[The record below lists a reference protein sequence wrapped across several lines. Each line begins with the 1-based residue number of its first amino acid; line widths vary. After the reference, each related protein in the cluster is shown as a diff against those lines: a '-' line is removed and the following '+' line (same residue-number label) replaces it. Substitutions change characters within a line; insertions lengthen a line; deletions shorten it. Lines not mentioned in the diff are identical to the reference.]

1 MTWSTF
7 PYPDDAF
14 EYSRAT
20 LKKAWARLHA
30 GDAEPFPEQAALVDA
45 WRDFHAGRF
54 EAAAQHGLKHGLDG
68 YTVAAKATCIYANY
82 LEKNKARKQALFD
95 AIAARCLEQQGS
107 QPDNPNAYY
116 WYAYAL
122 GRRAQALSVLAALTQ
137 GIGSRIRQGLETA
150 LRLAPAH
157 ADAHIALGVYH
168 TEVVSKVGGVV
179 AGLTYGASRSASMR
193 HFDEALALNP
203 DSAIAHVEYANAI
216 AMLDGRKGLERATA
230 LCRKA
235 AALRPH
241 DAMERLDIDLARQE
255 LDD

>member
-1 MTWSTF
+1 MRWTNGEYAVF
-7 PYPDDAF
+7 DD
-14 EYSRAT
+14 R
-20 LKKAWARLHA
+20 ARLDMECILDWLGQSYWA
-30 GDAEPFPEQAALVDA
+30 GKTPRDAVRTSWE
-45 WRDFHAGRF
+45 RAGV
-54 EAAAQHGLKHGLDG
+54 
-68 YTVAAKATCIYANY
+68 T
-82 LEKNKARKQALFD
+82 
-95 AIAARCLEQQGS
+95 
-107 QPDNPNAYY
+107 
-116 WYAYAL
+116 
-122 GRRAQALSVLAALTQ
+122 
-137 GIGSRIRQGLETA
+137 
-150 LRLAPAH
+150 
-157 ADAHIALGVYH
+157 LGVYH
-168 TEVVSKVGGVV
+168 AEVVSKVGGVV